1 MNMNIFTVE
10 EKAFMKRL
18 SIFSTFDKKKLL
30 NELNNI
36 KCDDE
41 LSEEFI
47 STLIKKVDA
56 IKEDT
61 IVL

>member
-1 MNMNIFTVE
+1 MNIFTVE

-36 KCDDE
+36 KCDDK

>member
-1 MNMNIFTVE
+1 MNIFTVE

-30 NELNNI
+30 SELNNI

-47 STLIKKVDA
+47 LTLIKKVDA